1 MKSLFFIV
9 AIIMLAY
16 FSASA
21 QKLKDSQVP
30 ASVKNTFEKKY
41 PVIRGNWDKE
51 DANYEV
57 NFKQDGRSMS
67 VLIDVNG
74 TIVETETDI
83 PVGNLPQP
91 VKTYMQKHYTGLKIK
106 EAAKIVKASGEINYE
121 AEVNKKDIVFDANGN
136 FLKEAND

>member
-9 AIIMLAY
+9 GIISLAY
-16 FSASA
+16 FPASA

-41 PVIRGNWDKE
+41 PGVKGSWDKE

-57 NFKQDGRSMS
+57 NFKQDGKSMS
-67 VLIDVNG
+67 ALIDVNG
-74 TIVETETDI
+74 TIVETETSI
-83 PVGNLPQP
+83 PVGNLPQA
-91 VKTYMQKHYTGLKIK
+91 VKSYVQKHYAGLKIK